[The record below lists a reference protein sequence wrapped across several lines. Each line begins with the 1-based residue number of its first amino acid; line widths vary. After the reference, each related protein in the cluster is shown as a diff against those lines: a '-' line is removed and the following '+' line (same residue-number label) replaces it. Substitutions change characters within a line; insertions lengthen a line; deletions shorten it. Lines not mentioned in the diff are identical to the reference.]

1 MKLLLPLVFSVP
13 LLLPAQTAEP
23 DPKRIVAVIEGVP
36 FSAEDLE
43 RMTGAVSPAVQMN
56 FKTSPK
62 AFVEQ
67 LGLLLHLQGL
77 AEQEKLHEQE
87 PHKWRLLYNR
97 ALYLAQ
103 ARMNAQN
110 GRRAILLEEQKNY
123 YEERKGDFARA
134 RARAVHLAF
143 SEKRS
148 EAETEKLAAEIVSQA
163 RKGADFATLVR
174 TYSEDAESKKKD
186 GEFPIIKP
194 SDSSF
199 PPAIKTAVFQ
209 LKPGQVSEPIRQP
222 TGLWIFKLDDFVI
235 PPYDEVKEEILLRI
249 MDRDFQ
255 VWMEGVRKSVKVEF
269 KDPAFF
275 ERKQDTPAQPPK
287 P

>member
-1 MKLLLPLVFSVP
+1 MKQLIPLVFSFS
-13 LLLPAQTAEP
+13 LLVSAQTAEP
-23 DPKRIVAVIEGVP
+23 DPKRIVAVIEGLP
-36 FSAEDLE
+36 FSADDLE
-43 RMTGAVSPAVQMN
+43 RMTGAIGPAIQLN
-56 FKTSPK
+56 FKTNPK
-62 AFVEQ
+62 GFVEQ
-67 LGLLLHLQGL
+67 FGLLLHLQAL

-103 ARMNAQN
+103 ARMNAQS
-110 GRRAILLEEQKNY
+110 GRRAILLDEQKKY
-123 YEERKGDFARA
+123 YDERKADFARA
-134 RARAVHLAF
+134 RIRAISIGF
-143 SEKRS
+143 NDKRP
-148 EAETEKLAAEIVSQA
+148 EAETEKLAIEIVNQA

-186 GEFPIIKP
+186 GEFPLIKP

-209 LKPGQVSEPIRQP
+209 LKPGQVSDPVRQP

-235 PPYDEVKEEILLRI
+235 PPYDEVKEDILMRI

-255 VWMEGVRKSVKVEF
+255 AWMEDVRKSVKVEL

-275 ERKQDTPAQPPK
+275 EPKKDSAAQPPK